1 MGELIQ
7 FGEVKRGLLGVV
19 TQTLTPGDQEA
30 VGVPSNTQGALV
42 TQVQKG
48 SAAEKA
54 GIKIN
59 DVITSVN
66 GHNVKSGPEL
76 RNSIGLLR
84 VGDKVEIGLLRDGKP
99 RKVAA
104 NIGARADVLPV
115 AADFSPKFQGATLE
129 DAENGGGVLVRGV
142 ETGSPA
148 ADSGLRPNDVIYGV
162 NRAPVRNMEDLKE
175 AAQGQKSLLLNI
187 RRGNQPL
194 GLLIR

>member
-1 MGELIQ
+1 MGVQ
-7 FGEVKRGLLGVV
+7 LLGVL
-19 TQTLTPGDQEA
+19 TQTLGPGDQDA
-30 VGVPSNTQGALV
+30 VGVPPNTQGALV

-66 GHNVKSGPEL
+66 GHNVKSGGEL

-115 AADFSPKFQGATLE
+115 AADFSPKLEGATLE
-129 DAENGGGVLVRGV
+129 DAENGAGVLVRGV
-142 ETGSPA
+142 EAGSPA

-162 NRAPVRNMEDLKE
+162 NRAPVKNMEELKE
-175 AAQGQKSLLLNI
+175 ASQGQRSLLLNI
-187 RRGNQPL
+187 KRGNQPL